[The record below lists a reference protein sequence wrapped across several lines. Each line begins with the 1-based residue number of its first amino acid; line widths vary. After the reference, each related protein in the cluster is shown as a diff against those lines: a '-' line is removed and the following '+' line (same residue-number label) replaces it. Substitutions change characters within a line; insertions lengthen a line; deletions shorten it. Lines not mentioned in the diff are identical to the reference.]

1 MSKPNR
7 EPFRNLTPAQ
17 QRASIAGGE
26 AATKAKK
33 RVYEEMKQG
42 RQDEQRECDT
52 SRRNNR
58 E

>member
-33 RVYEEMKQG
+33 RVYQEMKQ
-42 RQDEQRECDT
+42 RQQEEQREYDPVRHN
-52 SRRNNR
+52 SR

>member
-7 EPFRNLTPAQ
+7 ETFRKLTPAQ

-33 RVYEEMKQG
+33 KVYQQMKQ
-42 RQDEQRECDT
+42 QRKQNDAG
-52 SRRNNR
+52 
-58 E
+58 

>member
-33 RVYEEMKQG
+33 KVYQEMKQQ
-42 RQDEQRECDT
+42 RQDEQRK
-52 SRRNNR
+52 
-58 E
+58 